1 MMYAIVFWA
10 NPEDS
15 AFMKAKNQEYLKVS
29 TDLARER
36 GLLTEF
42 IYANYALGTQRV
54 LESYGDENIRKMRA
68 VKEKYDADD
77 ILKLWKGGW
86 KL

>member
-1 MMYAIVFWA
+1 MHTIVFWS

-15 AFMKAKNQEYLKVS
+15 AFAKAKAQEYLKVS

-42 IYANYALGTQRV
+42 IYANYASETQRV
-54 LESYGDENIRKMRA
+54 LESYGDGNIGNMRA
-68 VKEKYDADD
+68 VKE
-77 ILKLWKGGW
+77 KLWKGGW